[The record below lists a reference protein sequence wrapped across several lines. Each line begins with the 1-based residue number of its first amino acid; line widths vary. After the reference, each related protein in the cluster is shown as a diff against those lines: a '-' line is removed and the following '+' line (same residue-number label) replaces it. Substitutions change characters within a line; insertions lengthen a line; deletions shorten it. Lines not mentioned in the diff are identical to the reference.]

1 MAATSKICSVLL
13 CILYA
18 GLCACSPSSA
28 DGISGRLAEAEGW
41 IWTQPDSA
49 LHLLEAIPHAERL
62 TGKLQADYA
71 LLLSHARYR
80 CDVPASSDSLINIA
94 VDYYKNRDD
103 MDRRG
108 RAWYVKGGIMKEA
121 GYAPAEVMLAYKNA
135 EKCIPNMSDRQTVAR
150 IYNSIGYLNTD
161 CRNHELAKMY
171 YQKALQIN
179 LDIKDTHS
187 QISNLINCRI
197 YIVYWEKGIVWIGV
211 LICWRR

>member
-1 MAATSKICSVLL
+1 
-13 CILYA
+13 
-18 GLCACSPSSA
+18 
-28 DGISGRLAEAEGW
+28 
-41 IWTQPDSA
+41 
-49 LHLLEAIPHAERL
+49 
-62 TGKLQADYA
+62 
-71 LLLSHARYR
+71 
-80 CDVPASSDSLINIA
+80 
-94 VDYYKNRDD
+94 
-103 MDRRG
+103 
-108 RAWYVKGGIMKEA
+108 MKEA